1 MKTLRI
7 AILFQFGAISC
18 VSSLRFVI
26 PGFFLYALDSC
37 IDVDV
42 HNKSCEYSGTETS
55 VEPSTRQGN
64 LNGEE
69 TCQICVE
76 SPARWGY
83 AITMESEKAKYEQMI
98 TKYELMKTRYQQ
110 MKTKSEQM
118 NAINEENCA
127 RCELLHEQIHA
138 KHKRQQK
145 CEWNIVTGL
154 FDGVLV
160 IKDKAEFTEQK
171 PLLKLPTN
179 NPPSACV
186 LQTDEMYKCRISRVR
201 CRLHSRRK
209 REREPEFHTGN
220 LSSCLERQEL
230 FDVQPNHTLRC
241 TFQDHLS

>member
-1 MKTLRI
+1 MCKLFTLCNSRI
-7 AILFQFGAISC
+7 
-18 VSSLRFVI
+18 
-26 PGFFLYALDSC
+26 FLYALDSC

-64 LNGEE
+64 LNGKE

-127 RCELLHEQIHA
+127 RCELLHE
-138 KHKRQQK
+138 
-145 CEWNIVTGL
+145 WNIVTGL

-179 NPPSACV
+179 NPLSACV

-209 REREPEFHTGN
+209 
-220 LSSCLERQEL
+220 
-230 FDVQPNHTLRC
+230 
-241 TFQDHLS
+241 